1 VARPLITL
9 EHVDVVVEGKTIL
22 RDLYW
27 RLRPGEHWAI
37 VGGNGSGKSTLLKLI
52 RGEFRPAPGGG
63 RLVYAFDDDVQ
74 TTAVGVR
81 EKIALVSPELQSRY
95 LQQEWKLTGW
105 QVVHSGFAG
114 GDYVYQ
120 RPTAAQRQRAHAI
133 ICLLG
138 IRRFLGRNVQELST
152 GELRKVLIAR
162 ALAGAPRILACDEIC
177 DGLDAASRAGLLQTL
192 DQVAR
197 HGTQLL
203 HVTHRAEELIPSITH
218 RLELKAGRVARQT
231 PTRVGQASS
240 LPQGLPARDPITG
253 RMPAQ
258 AGWKP
263 APLAGPGPSRGE
275 RASAKPNQRRFK
287 SSQPRALLSIRGAS
301 VYLGSKPVLRNIH
314 LDICPGEHWAI
325 LGPNGAGKST
335 LLQLMLGDLHPA
347 WGGVVWRFGFPPG
360 NTIWEARRTIG
371 FISPGLQSNYR
382 EPLTGAEVIASGFFS
397 SIGLTR
403 RVSRAQRQ
411 RVAAL
416 IGELDLPALAG
427 RSVLQ
432 MSYGEFRLILLA
444 RALVQR
450 PELILCDEPFDGLDA
465 TARERLSRALTDVAC
480 RGTSLVMVTHHQ
492 NDLPACITHV
502 AELNSGRITFQGTL
516 AALAGRSLRLRRR

>member
-1 VARPLITL
+1 
-9 EHVDVVVEGKTIL
+9 
-22 RDLYW
+22 
-27 RLRPGEHWAI
+27 
-37 VGGNGSGKSTLLKLI
+37 
-52 RGEFRPAPGGG
+52 
-63 RLVYAFDDDVQ
+63 
-74 TTAVGVR
+74 
-81 EKIALVSPELQSRY
+81 
-95 LQQEWKLTGW
+95 
-105 QVVHSGFAG
+105 
-114 GDYVYQ
+114 
-120 RPTAAQRQRAHAI
+120 
-133 ICLLG
+133 
-138 IRRFLGRNVQELST
+138 
-152 GELRKVLIAR
+152 
-162 ALAGAPRILACDEIC
+162 
-177 DGLDAASRAGLLQTL
+177 
-192 DQVAR
+192 
-197 HGTQLL
+197 
-203 HVTHRAEELIPSITH
+203 
-218 RLELKAGRVARQT
+218 
-231 PTRVGQASS
+231 
-240 LPQGLPARDPITG
+240 
-253 RMPAQ
+253 
-258 AGWKP
+258 
-263 APLAGPGPSRGE
+263 
-275 RASAKPNQRRFK
+275 
-287 SSQPRALLSIRGAS
+287 
-301 VYLGSKPVLRNIH
+301 
-314 LDICPGEHWAI
+314 
-325 LGPNGAGKST
+325 
-335 LLQLMLGDLHPA
+335 
-347 WGGVVWRFGFPPG
+347 VWRFGFPPG